1 MDCLVKRL
9 QHQELAYSGTTPGGR
24 GGQYLYIPAEYAD
37 FFPPL
42 RRDVLN
48 DTQILVLRLTGRGG
62 SFGPSQCKYV
72 YHNDKFHNSTAAS
85 PRNERRLYINDSI
98 NPGRQVLL
106 KDDVVVL
113 FQRTFLNEEG
123 RLERFYLM
131 VQVRRSPETARD
143 FATLEG
149 ILQSG
154 GLRSNAY
161 ARIDEGVVSAIPA
174 IRVALQDS
182 VDTAIQQPIA
192 IHDVAVL
199 QEVSRAIDQRGQS
212 EENLDDEINELEQQL
227 KRMICYRYGYKCA
240 VTGTGFRW
248 EDGGATRFGKLEGA
262 HIKPR
267 AHGGDYSPENIIP
280 LRPDIHQLFDR
291 GLFRITDDFMIDVHP
306 AALPETGLTDLTAL
320 NGRAIVRPDGIAPS
334 RTNINHHRQHV
345 FGIFQTG
352 GQIRRMD

>member
-9 QHQELAYSGTTPGGR
+9 QHQELAYSGTTPGRR
-24 GGQYLYIPAEYAD
+24 GGQYFYIPAEYAD
-37 FFPPL
+37 FFPHL

-48 DTQILVLRLTGRGG
+48 DTQILIVRLTGRAGT
-62 SFGPSQCKYV
+62 FGPSQCKYV

-85 PRNERRLYINDSI
+85 PRNERRLYLNDSI
-98 NPGRQVLL
+98 NPERQVLL
-106 KDDVVVL
+106 KDDIVVI

-123 RLERFYLM
+123 RQERFYLI
-131 VQVRRSPETARD
+131 VQVRQSPATARD
-143 FATLEG
+143 FAALDQ

-154 GLRSNAY
+154 ELRSKAY
-161 ARIDEGVVSAIPA
+161 ARIDEYQVSAIPA
-174 IRVALQDS
+174 IRAAMHATDES
-182 VDTAIQQPIA
+182 VIQQPIA

-212 EENLDDEINELEQQL
+212 EENLDEEIGELEQQL

-240 VTGTGFRW
+240 VSGVGFRW
-248 EDGGATRFGKLEGA
+248 EDGGTTRFGKLEGA

-291 GLFRITDDFMIDVHP
+291 GLFRITEDLMIDVHP
-306 AALPETGLTDLTAL
+306 AAIPERGLADLTAL
-320 NGRAIVRPDGIAPS
+320 NGRAIVRPDGITPS
-334 RTNINHHRQHV
+334 RANLNHHRQHV
-345 FGIFQTG
+345 FGIFQAG
-352 GQIRRMD
+352 GQIRRID